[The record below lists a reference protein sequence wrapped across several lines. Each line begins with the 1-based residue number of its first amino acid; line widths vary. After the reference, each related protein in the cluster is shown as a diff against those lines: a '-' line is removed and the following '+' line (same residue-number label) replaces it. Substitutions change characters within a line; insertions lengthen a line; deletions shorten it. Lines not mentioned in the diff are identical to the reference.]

1 LQEEFMRRFR
11 TGALAIFLAAV
22 ALLGADAKDCLDMSA
37 KVDNDISSP
46 SGVRVTVVGR
56 NRCSEDLDG
65 SQARFSVKAIGTGG
79 SVIASQH
86 GRFGGTVAAHG
97 QVETK
102 VFVVCDPDRVRSV
115 RAEAN

>member
-1 LQEEFMRRFR
+1 MRRFR
-11 TGALAIFLAAV
+11 TDTLALFLVAA
-22 ALLGADAKDCLDMSA
+22 ALLGAEAKDCLDLSA
-37 KVDNDISSP
+37 KIDNDITSP
-46 SGVRVTVVGR
+46 SGVRVTVIGR

-65 SQARFSVKAIGTGG
+65 SQARFVVKGIGTGAT
-79 SVIASQH
+79 VIASQN

-115 RAEAN
+115 RAEPR

>member
-1 LQEEFMRRFR
+1 MRRFR
-11 TGALAIFLAAV
+11 TGALALSLAAI
-22 ALLGADAKDCLDMSA
+22 ALLGADAKDCLNLAA
-37 KVDNDISSP
+37 KIDNDVSSP

-65 SQARFSVKAIGTGG
+65 SQARFVVKGIGTGG
-79 SVIASQH
+79 TVIASQR

-102 VFVVCDPDRVRSV
+102 VFVACDPDRVRSV